1 MSTNNPTRVVTGEV
15 RLSYAHVWEPNS
27 IQGGKPKY
35 SVSLIIP
42 KTDTAT
48 ITAIEKAIDAAID
61 TGTAKFGGKRP
72 NKAALKLPLRD
83 GDTERDDEAY
93 ANSFF
98 AIADYITGVLA
109 AINERR
115 ISSAVG
121 FRGIARKILIFT
133 LVGLAHLLDTQVIGT
148 PGVLRTAVIFFYLSN
163 EGISLIENATRLGL
177 PIPAQMRDAL
187 DVIANQARRRPPLNR
202 PETPTAD
209 EQQKEQ

>member
-1 MSTNNPTRVVTGEV
+1 MSLQTIWHTIQAGFAG
-15 RLSYAHVWEPNS
+15 LGAWLAAYLGGLDGLIYA
-27 IQGGKPKY
+27 
-35 SVSLIIP
+35 LII
-42 KTDTAT
+42 
-48 ITAIEKAIDAAID
+48 
-61 TGTAKFGGKRP
+61 
-72 NKAALKLPLRD
+72 
-83 GDTERDDEAY
+83 
-93 ANSFF
+93 F

-109 AINERR
+109 TINERC
-115 ISSAVG
+115 ISSAVV

-202 PETPTAD
+202 LETPTAD